1 MEEMSLANKF
11 YQYISVSFFK
21 QFDRIFINIEFFKSD
36 IYVFANQMQAFHL
49 REYHISVAE
58 FLVSQVYLF
67 FQILQVNHV
76 LSNLIY
82 KENHMMILSFL
93 FNIYMYTSG
102 KIFNTDLILRSSLFT
117 PVSGGLFTHKS
128 HISHYRQKSHSET
141 VDDRSTKKQR
151 RRTGLPLYT
160 DTAQTSFLIHQ
171 TTAWRS
177 TAPPY
182 PEGL

>member
-141 VDDRSTKKQR
+141 VDDRSTKK
-151 RRTGLPLYT
+151 
-160 DTAQTSFLIHQ
+160 
-171 TTAWRS
+171 
-177 TAPPY
+177 TAPAYRSP
-182 PEGL
+182 PVH

>member
-93 FNIYMYTSG
+93 FNIYVHVWQNLQYWS
-102 KIFNTDLILRSSLFT
+102 
-117 PVSGGLFTHKS
+117 
-128 HISHYRQKSHSET
+128 
-141 VDDRSTKKQR
+141 
-151 RRTGLPLYT
+151 
-160 DTAQTSFLIHQ
+160 DTL
-171 TTAWRS
+171 
-177 TAPPY
+177 
-182 PEGL
+182 